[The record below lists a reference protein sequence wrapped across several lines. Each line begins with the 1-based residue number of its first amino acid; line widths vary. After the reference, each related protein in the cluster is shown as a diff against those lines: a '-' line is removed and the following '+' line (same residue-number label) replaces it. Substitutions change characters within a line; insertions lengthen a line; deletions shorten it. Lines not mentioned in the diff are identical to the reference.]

1 MTQAAKERF
10 CKLNIIENQKDWV
23 FLLHEIYGESN
34 VHQHIYIHT
43 CIPHYTCIKYKRML
57 QLNF

>member
-1 MTQAAKERF
+1 MTQASKERF

-34 VHQHIYIHT
+34 VHQHIYIHV
-43 CIPHYTCIKYKRML
+43 YTHVYLIIRV
-57 QLNF
+57 